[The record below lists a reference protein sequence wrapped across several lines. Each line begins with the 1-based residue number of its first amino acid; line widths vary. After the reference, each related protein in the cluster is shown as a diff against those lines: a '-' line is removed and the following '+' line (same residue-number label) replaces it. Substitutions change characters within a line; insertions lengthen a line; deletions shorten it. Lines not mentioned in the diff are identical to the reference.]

1 MCTTFYCELKDMKSE
16 QTVNFRITLPSNWK
30 KEKKKKDVTALQQ
43 TRELT
48 GARNIS
54 HSPRTEKK
62 KKRKEKKSVLF
73 NKQGN

>member
-1 MCTTFYCELKDMKSE
+1 M
-16 QTVNFRITLPSNWK
+16 
-30 KEKKKKDVTALQQ
+30 KDVTALQQ

-62 KKRKEKKSVLF
+62 KKKRKKVSALQQTRELTGVTNIS
-73 NKQGN
+73 QGATSCTKDVTQTQQRVG